1 MGDGGFQFIDIILFA
16 MIAAFLALRLR
27 SVLGRRDG
35 HEGGY
40 RDPFK
45 PAPDKPKPV
54 NGEADD
60 NVVRLP
66 ERGVDAEAAEAE
78 KIKAAAHGDETLA
91 AGLTQ
96 VRVADPSFDP
106 DGFASGARAAFEMIL
121 DAFATGDTGVLKSM
135 LSPDVFANF
144 QHAIRSRQE
153 AGETLKYTLVGIRK
167 ADIVE
172 AYMDGRNASVTVK
185 FVSEQ
190 INATLNREG
199 AVISGDLNKVVDVT
213 DFWTFQRDTR
223 SRDPN
228 WTLVATRSSD

>member
-35 HEGGY
+35 HEGGF

-45 PAPDKPKPV
+45 PASDKPKPA

-66 ERGVDAEAAEAE
+66 ERGADAEAAEAE

-135 LSPDVFANF
+135 LSPEVFANF

-167 ADIVE
+167 AEIVE

-228 WTLVATRSSD
+228 WALVATRSSD

>member
-1 MGDGGFQFIDIILFA
+1 M
-16 MIAAFLALRLR
+16 
-27 SVLGRRDG
+27 
-35 HEGGY
+35 
-40 RDPFK
+40 
-45 PAPDKPKPV
+45 
-54 NGEADD
+54 
-60 NVVRLP
+60 
-66 ERGVDAEAAEAE
+66 
-78 KIKAAAHGDETLA
+78 
-91 AGLTQ
+91 
-96 VRVADPSFDP
+96 ADPSFDP

-167 ADIVE
+167 AEIVE

-228 WTLVATRSSD
+228 WALVATRSSD